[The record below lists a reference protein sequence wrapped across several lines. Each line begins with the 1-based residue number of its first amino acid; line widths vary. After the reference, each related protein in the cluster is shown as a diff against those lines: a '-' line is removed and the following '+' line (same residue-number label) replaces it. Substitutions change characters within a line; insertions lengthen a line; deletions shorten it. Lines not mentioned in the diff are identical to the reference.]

1 MNRDENRLR
10 EIKEHKIFY
19 HHRLKE
25 AETILEK
32 DLLQVQIDRLNE
44 EEQEILKRCN
54 II

>member
-1 MNRDENRLR
+1 MNLDETRLR

-19 HHRLKE
+19 HSKLKE

-44 EEQEILKRCN
+44 EETEILERCGV
-54 II
+54 

>member
-19 HHRLKE
+19 HSKLEK

-32 DLLQVQIDRLNE
+32 DLLQVQLDKLND
-44 EEQEILKRCN
+44 EEQDILKRCN
-54 II
+54 AI

>member
-19 HHRLKE
+19 HSKLEE

-44 EEQEILKRCN
+44 EETEILERCGV
-54 II
+54 